1 MYYTIEIKIC
11 ILICFISYSVLLIF
25 RIKENSNIN
34 FIMCKF
40 INESRILN
48 NEIKQLLQNYNKSN
62 QKKIIGI
69 SYSNNELQTQLKY
82 CKKSALEIGKVDLFY
97 DYGPNDID
105 IEFKQI
111 NYEILFRQNGDGYWL
126 WKPYFILKTLKEKL
140 EDGDYLIYTDATVL
154 YKENV
159 KVLIDF
165 LQKKDEDMWF
175 YKQNYLE
182 KFHSKRDAFILMGAD
197 NEYYS
202 ETFSYNAAFQIY
214 KKSKFSLKFVTDYL
228 YYARDKRIITNDT
241 NTLSLPNYNGYKNLS
256 HDQTIL
262 SLLIKKYNLANSG
275 RANINY
281 TYINNIESEMPFI
294 FCHYKNLSFNN
305 YDNLKSLCKI

>member
-1 MYYTIEIKIC
+1 MYYIIEIKIC
-11 ILICFISYSVLLIF
+11 ILICFISYSVISVFQL
-25 RIKENSNIN
+25 KENKNIN
-34 FIMCKF
+34 FILSQF

-48 NEIKQLLQNYNKSN
+48 NEIKQLFQNYSKSN
-62 QKKIIGI
+62 KKKIIGI
-69 SYSNNELQTQLKY
+69 SYSNNELKAQLKY

-97 DYGPNDID
+97 GYGPSDID

-111 NYEILFRQNGDGYWL
+111 NYDILLRKKGDGYWL
-126 WKPYFILKTLKEKL
+126 WKPYFILKTLNEKL
-140 EDGDYLIYTDATVL
+140 VDGDYLIYTDANVL

-175 YKQNYLE
+175 YKQNYIE
-182 KFHSKRDAFILMGAD
+182 KYYSKRDAFILMGAD
-197 NEYYS
+197 TEYYS

-228 YYARDKRIITNDT
+228 YYSKDKRIITDDK
-241 NTLSLPNYNGYKNLS
+241 NTLSLPNYNGFKHHGN
-256 HDQTIL
+256 DQTIL

-281 TYINNIESEMPFI
+281 TYINNIENEMPLI
-294 FCHYKNLSFNN
+294 FCYYKILPFKN
-305 YDNLKSLCKI
+305 YNDLKRLCKI

>member
-11 ILICFISYSVLLIF
+11 ILLIF
-25 RIKENSNIN
+25 RIKEKKRTNI
-34 FIMCKF
+34 ILSQF

-48 NEIKQLLQNYNKSN
+48 NEIKELFHNYNKSS

-69 SYSNNELQTQLKY
+69 SYSNNEYQTQIRF

-97 DYGPNDID
+97 SYGPNDID

-111 NYEILFRQNGDGYWL
+111 NYNIFLRKKGDGSWI

-140 EDGDYLIYTDATVL
+140 DDGDYLIYTDANVF

-159 KVLIDF
+159 KVLVDF
-165 LQKKDEDMWF
+165 LEKKDEDMWF
-175 YKQNYLE
+175 YKQNYIE
-182 KFHSKRDAFILMGAD
+182 KYYAKRDAFILMGAD

-202 ETFSYNAAFQIY
+202 ETFSYSSAFQIY

-228 YYARDKRIITNDT
+228 YYAKDKRIITDDS
-241 NTLSLPNYNGYKNLS
+241 NTLSLRNYKGFK
-256 HDQTIL
+256 HHGHEQTIL

-275 RANINY
+275 RSNINL
-281 TYINNIESEMPFI
+281 FI
-294 FCHYKNLSFNN
+294 KFFLIIFNV
-305 YDNLKSLCKI
+305 